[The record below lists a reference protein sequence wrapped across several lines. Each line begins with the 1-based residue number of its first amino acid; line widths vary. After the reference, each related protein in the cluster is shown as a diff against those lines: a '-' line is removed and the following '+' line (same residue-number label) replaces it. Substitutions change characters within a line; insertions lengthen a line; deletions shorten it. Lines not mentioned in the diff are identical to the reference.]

1 MHWRKQQS
9 KDPYYIKAKKEG
21 YRSRAI
27 FKLIEI
33 DDKYKLIKRN
43 MNVLDLGAAPG
54 SWCQYAQKKLKN
66 TGKLVAIDLLPMD
79 MIPSVEFILGDIN
92 DDIILKQ
99 LTDLLNN
106 EKLSLVLSDIAPNI
120 TGMKDVDS
128 LKSVG
133 LCELTMDIALTHLT
147 KNGTLVLKIF
157 QGTGFQ
163 EFLKLTSI
171 SQPLNQL
178 SVMVL
183 RPQEIY

>member
-1 MHWRKQQS
+1 
-9 KDPYYIKAKKEG
+9 
-21 YRSRAI
+21 
-27 FKLIEI
+27 
-33 DDKYKLIKRN
+33 

-163 EFLKLTSI
+163 EFLKLIRINFKKVNIFKPKSSRPDSREVYLI
-171 SQPLNQL
+171 ASFPNMLN
-178 SVMVL
+178 
-183 RPQEIY
+183 